1 MPTLITGPLDT
12 LPAAPDP
19 ATDSPSTFSTKAAA
33 MVLAIKTMVTQLI
46 TIISQINTVT
56 TEVNTNTATASAA
69 AAAAAVSAAATS
81 AVALA
86 AANFKGTWATR
97 TGAATVPY
105 SVSHIGGFWML
116 LSNLADVTTK
126 TPGTDPEWQR
136 IDRMPSATLVT
147 DLVYQ
152 ASPGEVIALSNDT
165 AQGAATNLAL
175 YSKDLSNAAYTKF
188 ATTVSSDATIGP
200 DGQSYADKLTA
211 TATTTFHDTQ
221 QTMTTPATTITTATV
236 ACKAAGRTT
245 LYLLLYDGVSSG
257 ITATFDLTT
266 GAHSASAYGSGANA
280 DSEMTYLGDDWWD
293 CSVTGRANSV
303 SGSTVIVVIRPHL
316 NASYLGDG
324 VSGVYVDDLQVETGA
339 VATSRIL
346 TTSATVTRTAG
357 EVAPQRVVLPLSPS
371 ADNAVR
377 IFIANGIDTNVV
389 AANGTGIE
397 DQSGS
402 DVMRLDRPYGKV
414 DLQAVNS
421 KWKVSI

>member
-97 TGAATVPY
+97 TGAANVPY

-116 LSNLADVTTK
+116 LSNLADVTAK
-126 TPGTDPEWQR
+126 VPGTDAEWQR
-136 IDRMPSATLVT
+136 IDRMPPATLVT

-152 ASPGEVIALSNDT
+152 ASPGEVIALANST

-175 YSKDLSNAAYTKF
+175 YSKDVDNGAYAKAECTVVPNA
-188 ATTVSSDATIGP
+188 TVGA
-200 DGQSYADKLTA
+200 DGQSLADKLVESSNNAVHYCLQNLGTA
-211 TATTTFHDTQ
+211 INVQSALAWRFK
-221 QTMTTPATTITTATV
+221 I
-236 ACKAAGRTT
+236 AGRSTGAVN
-245 LYLLLYDGVSSG
+245 LDDGASSG
-257 ITATFDLTT
+257 VRATFDLGT
-266 GAHSASAYGSGANA
+266 GTVGVTNFGTGSGAA
-280 DSEMTYLGDDWWD
+280 AELIYEGDGWWD
-293 CSVTGRANSV
+293 LHLTGTPSSAA
-303 SGSTVIVVIRPHL
+303 GSTLRALLYLHQ
-316 NASYLGDG
+316 AGSYLGDG
-324 VSGVYVDDLQVETGA
+324 ASGLYVDDLQVETGA
-339 VATSRIL
+339 ATTSRIL

-357 EVAPQRVVLPLSPS
+357 VAAPQRVVLPLTPS
-371 ADNAVR
+371 DDSAVR

-389 AANGTGIE
+389 SANGTAIE
-397 DQSGS
+397 DQLGS

-414 DLQAVNS
+414 DLQVVNN
-421 KWKVSI
+421 KWRVSA